1 MSRIYYCLIYIM
13 GIILIFNHIRVETFI
28 NSMRTEH
35 EWDKKEVF
43 EVAEKGQEDK
53 DWSEDKYQQLEET
66 T

>member
-1 MSRIYYCLIYIM
+1 M

-53 DWSEDKYQQLEET
+53 DWSEDKYELLEDIT
-66 T
+66 